1 MTHAE
6 IRAAIAASSEL
17 QALVPDTNAL
27 AAALSTGRTKFV
39 HTEIGNGTVLEV
51 LGLTTGNALLDLLN
65 TEPSYKYVKPML
77 EQGRLRLDSALVR
90 GTLQALV
97 GSLLTQ
103 AQADALLAV
112 AQAPDP
118 VSEYEVRCA
127 IYADDGTLR
136 V

>member
-1 MTHAE
+1 MTHDE
-6 IRAAIAASSEL
+6 IRAEIAAMPEL
-17 QALVPDTNAL
+17 QMLVPDTNAL
-27 AAALSTGRTKFV
+27 AAALSADRTKFV

-90 GTLQALV
+90 GTLQVLV

-103 AQADALLAV
+103 AQVDALLAV

-118 VSEYEVRCA
+118 VSEYDVRCA

-136 V
+136 I